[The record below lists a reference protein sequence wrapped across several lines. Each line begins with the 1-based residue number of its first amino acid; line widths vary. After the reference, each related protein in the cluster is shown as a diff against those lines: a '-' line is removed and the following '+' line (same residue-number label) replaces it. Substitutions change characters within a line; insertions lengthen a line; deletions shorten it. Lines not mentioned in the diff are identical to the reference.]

1 MVSVGLCA
9 FTIVCIVI
17 LCIVMD
23 SKKNVP
29 FPFSPMVVQMA
40 GPYIGGCHIMLS
52 ESNLRFHVWDR
63 QPNARYP
70 TSAPEMGTDADR
82 LRVSRAAGGRPE
94 RGGGPRESRHAGAAA
109 LAPLGRCAR
118 LGHCGFASY
127 DCVTHKSDTLLDHLL
142 LHFEIRI
149 QISV

>member
-1 MVSVGLCA
+1 MKGSQKILTERGKWVAGTLRPDAAKQLNTEPDWGSTKSAIAELYEKEYHFILVG
-9 FTIVCIVI
+9 V
-17 LCIVMD
+17 
-23 SKKNVP
+23 
-29 FPFSPMVVQMA
+29 
-40 GPYIGGCHIMLS
+40 
-52 ESNLRFHVWDR
+52 R

-82 LRVSRAAGGRPE
+82 LRVSRAAGSRPE
-94 RGGGPRESRHAGAAA
+94 QGGGPRESRHAGAAA